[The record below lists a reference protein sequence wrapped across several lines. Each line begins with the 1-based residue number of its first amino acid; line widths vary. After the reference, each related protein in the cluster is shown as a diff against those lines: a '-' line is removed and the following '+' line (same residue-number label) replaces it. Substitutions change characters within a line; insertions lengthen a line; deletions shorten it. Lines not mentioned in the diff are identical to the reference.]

1 MVYILAYLLARMGGI
16 DETMKAIKK
25 AVYLLDLANVG
36 ASAAFQIFFVD

>member
-16 DETMKAIKK
+16 DETMKAI

-36 ASAAFQIFFVD
+36 ANAAFQIFFVD